1 MKKNIEKLMNS
12 NPNEKTKSL
21 MQRLF
26 THDFNVQEGDSI
38 FLEELD
44 LSGAGRSQNDN
55 RTRPL

>member
-1 MKKNIEKLMNS
+1 MNS

-44 LSGAGRSQNDN
+44 LSGAGGSQNDN